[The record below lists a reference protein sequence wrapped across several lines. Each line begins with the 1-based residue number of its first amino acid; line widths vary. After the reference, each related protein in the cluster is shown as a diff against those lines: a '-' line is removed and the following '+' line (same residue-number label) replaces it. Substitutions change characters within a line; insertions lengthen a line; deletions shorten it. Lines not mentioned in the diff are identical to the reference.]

1 MWSPFIQQYL
11 QYHAR
16 LQYHQNRPF
25 LWLYRFCRLRW
36 RIYWKYI
43 SHCSRLLYP
52 TNILVIFS
60 LWINESIYNII
71 HIQVSAFSGCLLFVG
86 KIEEEEE
93 AYKSRKKNKIHSSN
107 EQTSFIHHHDDDDG
121 YIGHMIIEN
130 NHSRFACRIESSTKA
145 KYNGDEET
153 WLDENKTSIDL
164 LIDWPAEKKICIYI
178 HWIDQISPIIVKI
191 TTNLSFVSSHI
202 INTSLSWYIQVYSHW
217 QDIHW
222 K

>member
-1 MWSPFIQQYL
+1 MYNWKLKNECWSHTYEMWSPFIQQYL

-93 AYKSRKKNKIHSSN
+93 AYTSRKKTKFIHPTN
-107 EQTSFIHHHDDDDG
+107 RRASFITMMMMMVILDIWSSKTTTPDSPAAS
-121 YIGHMIIEN
+121 
-130 NHSRFACRIESSTKA
+130 NHQPKPNTTETK
-145 KYNGDEET
+145 KRG
-153 WLDENKTSIDL
+153 WM
-164 LIDWPAEKKICIYI
+164 KIK
-178 HWIDQISPIIVKI
+178 QA
-191 TTNLSFVSSHI
+191 
-202 INTSLSWYIQVYSHW
+202 
-217 QDIHW
+217 
-222 K
+222 